1 MKPWGKNHLKRVISQ
16 NCLTMKN
23 LNEQW
28 SNEKLNRVNVLKNK
42 FPSFSPK
49 KNDTKD
55 GCFIEYCWSVE
66 NHKIIYEKLSSKSYF
81 RILKKKNS
89 QNKKQK
95 SSLFSTMSIQSVD
108 SSMKIGLLTI
118 LSLAKWRNYFIWSLF
133 MLNRLHRCW

>member
-1 MKPWGKNHLKRVISQ
+1 MSWRTSFLHFHPRRTIQKTAASSNIASQLKIIKSF
-16 NCLTMKN
+16 MKN
-23 LNEQW
+23 
-28 SNEKLNRVNVLKNK
+28 
-42 FPSFSPK
+42 
-49 KNDTKD
+49 
-55 GCFIEYCWSVE
+55 
-66 NHKIIYEKLSSKSYF
+66 SKSYF

-133 MLNRLHRCW
+133 MLNRSHRCWSRMATKCVGDNYRMLVTLLVANIHDLLTNRHQF